1 MRHTSASLVQMPT
14 DPASGAHNPGE
25 YTINFCAL
33 REGGCTCGPGASS
46 CSPARSSGP
55 PSQRP
60 VVEARGHWADFRCRP
75 WHEVVRA
82 VRCLPAARHRSAVS
96 PSRGGIFGYLVG
108 VVVIYIRAGGRG
120 EGGGALGSS
129 HIGRALG
136 RSSTIAWYPLS
147 APLSRRLTGTHR
159 MSMRCGYIGDN
170 ALQEEASARRG
181 RYGAVLEASY
191 SPIGGR

>member
-1 MRHTSASLVQMPT
+1 MQPRALLRPALSA
-14 DPASGAHNPGE
+14 
-25 YTINFCAL
+25 
-33 REGGCTCGPGASS
+33 
-46 CSPARSSGP
+46 
-55 PSQRP
+55 SQRP

-136 RSSTIAWYPLS
+136 RSSTSAWYPLS

-170 ALQEEASARRG
+170 ALQEETSARRG

-191 SPIGGR
+191 SPIGGRWDSIASLECVHLARHCSRHMQQISGQY